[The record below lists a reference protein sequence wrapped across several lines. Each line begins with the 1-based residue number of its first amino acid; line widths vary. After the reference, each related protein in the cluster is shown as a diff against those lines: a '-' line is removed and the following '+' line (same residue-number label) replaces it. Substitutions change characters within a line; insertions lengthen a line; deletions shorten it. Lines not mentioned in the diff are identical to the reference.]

1 MACAKTFLYDPFTSK
16 KIEVSRCLANE
27 IQWLWDNNITI
38 LDCDCGERE
47 ELGYIVVNEDSITKM
62 KEMGYETYVYK
73 DCERY
78 DTFISKSYK
87 HINKSY
93 FS

>member
-1 MACAKTFLYDPFTSK
+1 MDCAKTFLYDPFTSN
-16 KIEVSRCLANE
+16 KIEISRCLVNE
-27 IQWLWDNNITI
+27 IQWLWDNHITI

-47 ELGYIVVNEDSITKM
+47 DLGYIVVDESSIAKM

-87 HINKSY
+87 HFNVKY
-93 FS
+93 FK

>member
-1 MACAKTFLYDPFTSK
+1 MACAKTFLYAPFTSK
-16 KIEVSRCLANE
+16 KIEVSRCLVNE
-27 IQWLWDNNITI
+27 IQWLWDNHIVI

-47 ELGYIVVNEDSITKM
+47 ELGYIVVDEDSITTM